1 MKLEQ
6 LRHREM
12 ELRYD
17 LYREDCEAI
26 ILLKGARKKYYTAT
40 EKYKDEKCKE
50 LDKYRNEVR
59 GEGREECG
67 RELERESGG
76 GEGERE
82 RE

>member
-1 MKLEQ
+1 MRLEK

-26 ILLKGARKKYYTAT
+26 VLLKGARKKYYTAT

-59 GEGREECG
+59 GEGR
-67 RELERESGG
+67 
-76 GEGERE
+76 
-82 RE
+82 